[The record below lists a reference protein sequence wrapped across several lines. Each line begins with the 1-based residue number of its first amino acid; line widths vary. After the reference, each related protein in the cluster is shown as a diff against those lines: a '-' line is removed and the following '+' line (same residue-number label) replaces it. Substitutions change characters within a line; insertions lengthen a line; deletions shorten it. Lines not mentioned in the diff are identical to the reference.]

1 MKDSVIFLGD
11 SLTEWGNWSNLFPDI
26 DVINEGIAGNTT
38 SDIINRI
45 DIINGKSASKLFLM
59 IGINDL
65 ANGTPVPKILE
76 NYEIII
82 DRIIHDFPKT
92 DIFLLSTLPIKFS
105 RFRQE
110 GLSRENLEKL
120 NKGIMGIAAKNSLSW
135 IDMVSVFSDERGN
148 LLSRYTS
155 DGLHLSIDG
164 YLRWKDELNDYIR
177 QQ

>member
-11 SLTEWGNWSNLFPDI
+11 SLTEWGHWSNLFPGI
-26 DVINEGIAGNTT
+26 NVINEGIAGNTT
-38 SDIINRI
+38 SDIIKRI
-45 DIINGKSASKLFLM
+45 DLIEGKGASKLFLM

-82 DRIIHDFPKT
+82 DRIKNIFPET
-92 DIFLLSTLPIKFS
+92 DIFLLSTLPMKFS
-105 RFRQE
+105 KFRQE

-120 NKGIMGIAAKNSLSW
+120 NKGIMRIAAKNRMSW
-135 IDMVSVFSDERGN
+135 IDMVPAFSDEKGN

-164 YLRWKDELNDYIR
+164 YLKWKDELNDYIR

>member
-11 SLTEWGNWSNLFPDI
+11 SLTEWGHWSNLFPDI
-26 DVINEGIAGNTT
+26 NVINEGIAGNTT
-38 SDIINRI
+38 SDLINRI
-45 DIINGKSASKLFLM
+45 DLIEGKGASKLFLM

-82 DRIIHDFPKT
+82 DRIKNDFPET
-92 DIFLLSTLPIKFS
+92 DIFLLSTLPMKFS

-120 NKGIMGIAAKNSLSW
+120 NKGIMRIAAKNRMSW
-135 IDMVSVFSDERGN
+135 IDMVPAFSDEKGN

-164 YLRWKDELNDYIR
+164 YLKWKDELNDYIR
-177 QQ
+177 LQ